1 MKNFLFKK
9 YWLKSL
15 HQFSFKSHNG
25 SKPILILSSMN
36 FWHFMNET
44 RQQHY
49 FNPPKKY
56 VKRTVF
62 RQSRK
67 SMNVSKCIK
76 IHIQNL
82 FQPNLCAH
90 HKKRQN
96 DMSHFVKLWERR
108 KKLHQS
114 NRLREL
120 IAHFIAKH
128 SFCSRFMC
136 FHQIQ

>member
-25 SKPILILSSMN
+25 SKPILIFQFYEFLAFYERNQTTTSLQSTQKVR
-36 FWHFMNET
+36 ET
-44 RQQHY
+44 NRFQIVQE
-49 FNPPKKY
+49 KY
-56 VKRTVF
+56 ER
-62 RQSRK
+62 
-67 SMNVSKCIK
+67 KCIK
-76 IHIQNL
+76 ILIQNL
-82 FQPNLCAH
+82 LQPNLCAD